1 MSIIKSL
8 HLPSDF
14 LLAIYHWGQVCH
26 ATPFPE
32 SARTVESAA
41 QKKPQPAPLKGSF
54 HGIPPLHFSQRF
66 QWKTG
71 KSSRNEVK
79 QGAQRMPR
87 MFELKKKDTE
97 FWQVYRKSS
106 EWPSLTGEDFA
117 DVWKWEDLLCS
128 SGCYLMLFTRN
139 GFCSPHKHLETHEN
153 PLKPLMFDSLCR
165 RSWDSKTM

>member
-1 MSIIKSL
+1 MCVIKSR

-14 LLAIYHWGQVCH
+14 LLAIYHWGQVGQVCH

-41 QKKPQPAPLKGSF
+41 QKKASAGPLKGVFSW
-54 HGIPPLHFSQRF
+54 HSTTSLLPLF

-87 MFELKKKDTE
+87 MFELI
-97 FWQVYRKSS
+97 
-106 EWPSLTGEDFA
+106 
-117 DVWKWEDLLCS
+117 
-128 SGCYLMLFTRN
+128 
-139 GFCSPHKHLETHEN
+139 
-153 PLKPLMFDSLCR
+153 
-165 RSWDSKTM
+165 